1 MRMRVRMVVA
11 TITVAGVLF
20 LAAADAAAEARYPQA
35 GGIPAP
41 AATGCSCDA
50 GGNPTPGFT
59 LVFAFVAATLW
70 ARGRRR
76 S

>member
-1 MRMRVRMVVA
+1 MRER
-11 TITVAGVLF
+11 
-20 LAAADAAAEARYPQA
+20 LAAISIAGILFFA
-35 GGIPAP
+35 GG
-41 AATGCSCDA
+41 AAVSSGCSCDA

>member
-1 MRMRVRMVVA
+1 MRMRVRM
-11 TITVAGVLF
+11 
-20 LAAADAAAEARYPQA
+20 LAAAMTMAGILVLTAAAH
-35 GGIPAP
+35 
-41 AATGCSCDA
+41 AATGAPGGCSCDA

>member
-1 MRMRVRMVVA
+1 MRMHLRR
-11 TITVAGVLF
+11 
-20 LAAADAAAEARYPQA
+20 LAAAITTAGGLVLAAAGA
-35 GGIPAP
+35 GGS
-41 AATGCSCDA
+41 TGCSCDA

>member
-1 MRMRVRMVVA
+1 MPGRERTA
-11 TITVAGVLF
+11 TITAAIILLFAAGVVAS
-20 LAAADAAAEARYPQA
+20 AA
-35 GGIPAP
+35 
-41 AATGCSCDA
+41 GCSCDA
-50 GGNPTPGFT
+50 GGNPTPGFM

>member
-1 MRMRVRMVVA
+1 VA
-11 TITVAGVLF
+11 AITIAGILL
-20 LAAADAAAEARYPQA
+20 LAAADAAADEARYPEAA
-35 GGIPAP
+35 GILAP

>member
-1 MRMRVRMVVA
+1 MPVLERLRA
-11 TITVAGVLF
+11 LSIAGVLI
-20 LAAADAAAEARYPQA
+20 LA
-35 GGIPAP
+35 GG
-41 AATGCSCDA
+41 AAVSSGCSCDA
-50 GGNPTPGFT
+50 AGNPTPGFT

>member
-1 MRMRVRMVVA
+1 MRMPARER
-11 TITVAGVLF
+11 
-20 LAAADAAAEARYPQA
+20 LAAISIAGILLFA
-35 GGIPAP
+35 GGAVSS
-41 AATGCSCDA
+41 GCSCDA
-50 GGNPTPGFT
+50 AGNPTPGFT